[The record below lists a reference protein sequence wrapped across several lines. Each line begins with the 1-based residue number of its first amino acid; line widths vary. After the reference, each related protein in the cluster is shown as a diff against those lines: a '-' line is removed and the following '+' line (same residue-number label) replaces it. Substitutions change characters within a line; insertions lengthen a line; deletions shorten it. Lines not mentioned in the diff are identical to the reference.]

1 MYYTRLEYTTTYLK
15 NIPAIKNMKNR
26 DIQIFRQVAILSFLS
41 YMCTRSPAL
50 GILELETIVVS
61 CGTNDIIQFRH
72 LIDV

>member
-1 MYYTRLEYTTTYLK
+1 
-15 NIPAIKNMKNR
+15 MKNR

-61 CGTNDIIQFRH
+61 CGTNDIIHFRH

>member
-15 NIPAIKNMKNR
+15 KYPCNQKYEKQGYSN
-26 DIQIFRQVAILSFLS
+26 LSLS

-61 CGTNDIIQFRH
+61 CGTNDIIHFRH